1 MIKHIWVDADSC
13 PLLVR
18 NHTVKTAAQKNIGV
32 SFVANKEVKCDE
44 PFPFEM
50 IITEQQKD
58 SADNYILEHAEPGD
72 LVITK
77 DIVFADKL
85 VQKDITVIN
94 DRGTLFTKEI
104 IKKRLEDR
112 DFDMQLASIGVVKH
126 FHEGYG
132 KEKFSKFRE
141 CFDKALRQAQGPQN

>member
-1 MIKHIWVDADSC
+1 MINHIWVDADSC

-18 NHTVKTAAQKNIGV
+18 NHVIKTGEQQNIPV
-32 SFVANKEVKCDE
+32 TFVANKQIPGLDQ
-44 PFPFEM
+44 M
-50 IITEQQKD
+50 IITDNTKD
-58 SADNYILEHAEPGD
+58 SADNYILEHAAVGD

-85 VQKDITVIN
+85 LEKEIIAIN
-94 DRGTLFTKEI
+94 DRGTFFTKEL

-112 DFDMQLASIGVVKH
+112 DFDLQLASIGLVKH

-132 KEKFSKFRE
+132 KEKFNKFRE
-141 CFDKALRQAQGPQN
+141 CFEKALRQAQGHHD

>member
-1 MIKHIWVDADSC
+1 MVKHIWVDADSC

-18 NHTVKTAAQKNIGV
+18 NFTVKSAAQNNIPLT
-32 SFVANKEVKCDE
+32 FVANKEVKCNE

-50 IITEQQKD
+50 IITDKSKD
-58 SADNYILEHAEPGD
+58 SADNYILQQAQSGD

-77 DIVFADKL
+77 DFLFADRL
-85 VQKDITVIN
+85 LQKNIIVIN

-104 IKKRLEDR
+104 IKKHLEDR
-112 DFDMQLASIGVVKH
+112 DFDMQLAGLGLVKH

-141 CFDKALRQAQGPQN
+141 CFDKALRQAQGPHD

>member
-1 MIKHIWVDADSC
+1 MINHIWVDADSC

-18 NHTVKTAAQKNIGV
+18 NHTVKTAAQNNIPV

-44 PFPFEM
+44 PHPFEM
-50 IITEQQKD
+50 IITDNEKD
-58 SADNYILEHAEPGD
+58 SADNYILEHAQAGD

-85 VQKDITVIN
+85 IQKEITVIN

-112 DFDMQLASIGVVKH
+112 DFDMQLASIGLVKH
-126 FHEGYG
+126 FHEGSG
-132 KEKFSKFRE
+132 KEKFLAFKE
-141 CFDKALRQAQGPQN
+141 CFSKTLRQGMPSE

>member
-13 PLLVR
+13 PLKVR
-18 NHTVKTAAQKNIGV
+18 NHVIKTGEQQNIPV
-32 SFVANKEVKCDE
+32 TFVANKQVPGLDQ
-44 PFPFEM
+44 M
-50 IITEQQKD
+50 IITDNTKD
-58 SADNYILEHAEPGD
+58 SADNYILENASVGD

-85 VQKDITVIN
+85 VQKEITVIN

-112 DFDMQLASIGVVKH
+112 DFDLQLANIGLVKH

-132 KEKFSKFRE
+132 KEKFQKFIE
-141 CFDKALRQAQGPQN
+141 CFDKALRTLRQGMPSE

>member
-1 MIKHIWVDADSC
+1 MVKHIWVDADSC

-18 NHTVKTAAQKNIGV
+18 NFTAKTAAQNNIPL
-32 SFVANKEVKCDE
+32 SFVANKEVKCEE

-50 IITEQQKD
+50 IITDSSKD
-58 SADNYILEHAEPGD
+58 SADNYILEHAKAGD

-85 VQKDITVIN
+85 VQKDIYVIN

-104 IKKRLEDR
+104 IKSRLQDR
-112 DFDMQLASIGVVKH
+112 DFDLQLAGLGLVKH

-141 CFDKALRQAQGPQN
+141 CFDKALRQAQGPHD

>member
-1 MIKHIWVDADSC
+1 MINHIWVDADSC

-18 NHTVKTAAQKNIGV
+18 NHTVKTAAQNNIPV

-44 PFPFEM
+44 PHPFEM
-50 IITEQQKD
+50 IITDNEKD
-58 SADNYILEHAEPGD
+58 SADNYILEHAQAGD

-85 VQKDITVIN
+85 IQKEITVIN

-112 DFDMQLASIGVVKH
+112 DFDMQLASIGLVKH

-132 KEKFSKFRE
+132 KEKFLAFKE
-141 CFDKALRQAQGPQN
+141 CFSKTLRQGMPSE